1 MAKKS
6 VIAGEYTIEIDDTGY
21 VDVVRKTSNAYATMC
36 AIAGEKRFPVD
47 PEWNTQDLGR
57 KLVTEFGDGKTAQF
71 GDVTITRLSDQRI
84 KIIEEYKNIKA
95 VLREIAEKM
104 NFPYDKAWNTQ
115 TFGSKLV
122 DFLMEYKAEADIIL
136 KTPNRARK
144 SSTATHKINRSK
156 TTQPT
161 TIKNEKVAS
170 EIRDVMAL
178 LAQSITENPGEIDL
192 EGIPYNNQR
201 SVISKLFSGDGE
213 NQGKPQGQSQIQGL
227 CHSKEHI
234 LLRLVVLN
242 SYYSTN
248 AAYSYFSLEDLAQR
262 IIDETTAFAK
272 LPKAQKLSDNFFY
285 HILLDNISNPGKNVI
300 VGNAL
305 FKASY
310 GIKKDATPG
319 ALLSSLISKYAYYC
333 LLMDTTSYPLGFPIY
348 DSLARESYQKVMKAL
363 GLKPN
368 TAQSLVIQK
377 NSGSIGAYIVALN
390 KLREEIFG
398 TGSTALFHGLQQFD
412 ILDAYL
418 WWMGKLE
425 GGNLSLLLTKSE
437 YEQLIANVKLVP
449 PIKVNGKD
457 INPVELQILNKLK
470 DPSSTPFAGI
480 GGGRELFL
488 NTLLAHWRNL

>member
-1 MAKKS
+1 MAEKS
-6 VIAGEYTIEIDDTGY
+6 VIAGEYTIEIDDKGH
-21 VDVVRKTSNAYATMC
+21 VDVLRVPSNSYRTMLQ
-36 AIAGEKRFPVD
+36 IAKEKGFPVD
-47 PEWNTQDLGR
+47 EKWNTQDLGR

-71 GDVTITRLSDQRI
+71 GDVTINRLPDQRI

-122 DFLMEYKAEADIIL
+122 DFLMEHKAEADIIL

-161 TIKNEKVAS
+161 TIKNEKVDS
-170 EIRDVMAL
+170 EIKEVMAL
-178 LAQSITENPGEIDL
+178 LAQSITANPGEIDL

-201 SVISKLFSGDGE
+201 AVISKLFGSRED
-213 NQGKPQGQSQIQGL
+213 Q
-227 CHSKEHI
+227 EHI
-234 LLRLVVLN
+234 LLRLVVLD
-242 SYYSTN
+242 SYYATN
-248 AAYSYFSLEDLAQR
+248 AAYSYFSLEELAQR
-262 IIDETTAFAK
+262 IIDETTAFAH

-285 HILLDNISNPGKNVI
+285 HILLDNINNAGKNVN

-305 FKASY
+305 FKAPY
-310 GIKKDATPG
+310 GIKKDATQG
-319 ALLSSLISKYAYYC
+319 YLLSSLISKYAYYC
-333 LLMDTTSYPLGFPIY
+333 LLMNTTSYPLGFPIY
-348 DSLARESYQKVMKAL
+348 DSLARESYGKVMIAL
-363 GLKPN
+363 GEKPN
-368 TAQSLVIQK
+368 AAQSLVIQK

-390 KLREEIFG
+390 KLREAIFG

-437 YEQLIANVKLVP
+437 YQMLIGYVKP
-449 PIKVNGKD
+449 TPQIKVGNRW
-457 INPVELQILNKLK
+457 
-470 DPSSTPFAGI
+470 T
-480 GGGRELFL
+480 
-488 NTLLAHWRNL
+488 NTLNEQIATTLRNSGAAPFVALADPQRKKFLTAMIDHWRYKL